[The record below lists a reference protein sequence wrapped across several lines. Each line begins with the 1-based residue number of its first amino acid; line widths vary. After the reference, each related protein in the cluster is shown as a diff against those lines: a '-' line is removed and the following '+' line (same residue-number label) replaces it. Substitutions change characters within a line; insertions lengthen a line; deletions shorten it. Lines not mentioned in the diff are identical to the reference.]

1 MAFPSKDG
9 PNSYIWKLKD
19 VYNARQGDNWP
30 GLFERATFAGGAE
43 PANSNVIDYITIST
57 TGNATDFGDLTV
69 SRNSLPSGESSSTT
83 RGIFGA
89 GYITGS
95 GNVNT
100 IDYITFA
107 TTGNSLDFGDELN
120 SIRGAAQLSS
130 DTRGI
135 TGGGLDPG
143 NPALVN
149 GCLNVISY
157 ITIAS
162 TGNALDFGDMAVYI
176 AQRAGFGNSTRGLF
190 AGGYYI
196 PGGPGDPRPAVNS
209 MDYFTIATL
218 GNSVDFGDITN
229 STRLNAAF
237 SNTTRGVISMGEGG
251 KPAYTAY
258 NNIDYVTIATT
269 GNATDFGDLIANSG
283 GGGGGADNN
292 IRGVFAGAT
301 DPGITNIM
309 QYVTID
315 TTGNATD
322 FGDLTVARRG
332 MASASSN
339 KASSA

>member
-43 PANSNVIDYITIST
+43 PSNSNVIDYITIST

-196 PGGPGDPRPAVNS
+196 PGTPGDPRPSVNS

-218 GNSVDFGDITN
+218 SNSVDFGDLTN
-229 STRLNAAF
+229 SKRLNAAF
-237 SNTTRGVISMGEGG
+237 SSTTRGVISVGAGSPGG
-251 KPAYTAY
+251 IAY

-269 GNATDFGDLIANSG
+269 GNALDFGDLLANSG
-283 GGGGGADNN
+283 GGGGGVDNTV
-292 IRGVFAGAT
+292 RGVFAGPT
-301 DPGITNIM
+301 DPGLTNIM
-309 QYVTID
+309 EYVTID
-315 TTGNATD
+315 TTGNTTD

>member
-1 MAFPSKDG
+1 MPTPGG
-9 PNSYIWKLKD
+9 PYSGIWKLKD
-19 VYNARQGDNWP
+19 LSKYIQDDAWAT
-30 GLFERATFAGGAE
+30 LFERATFGGGQD
-43 PANSNVIDYITIST
+43 PGNSNVIDYITIST

-89 GYITGS
+89 GYISGT

-120 SIRGAAQLSS
+120 TIRGAAQLSS

-196 PGGPGDPRPAVNS
+196 PGTPGDPRPAVNS

-218 GNSVDFGDITN
+218 GNSVDFGDLTN
-229 STRLNAAF
+229 ATRLNAGF
-237 SNTTRGVISMGEGG
+237 SNTTRGVISMGDSG

-269 GNATDFGDLIANSG
+269 GNATDFGDLLANSG
-283 GGGGGADNN
+283 GGGGGVDNTV
-292 IRGVFAGAT
+292 RGVFAGPT
-301 DPGITNIM
+301 NPGITNIM
-309 QYVTID
+309 EYVTID
-315 TTGNATD
+315 TTGNSTD
-322 FGDLTVARRG
+322 FGDLSVARRG